1 MGGRGVT
8 NDTTLRCE
16 GKEHERGSDLDAAD
30 RSWFE
35 PLARTLE
42 RPAYHFAV
50 MLVQNRATAE
60 ELVQEAFARVW
71 ASPNT
76 PSAEPDFRRWLY
88 RAITN
93 LARDYHRRR
102 LIEAKLLFWNPP
114 AVDPIDE
121 VVHRAEDREL
131 LHAMLALPFKDRQ
144 AIYLHYFDGLAF
156 AEVGEVLGVS
166 EVAARVRVH
175 RALQRLRGRLGPN
188 SVAREVPA

>member
-1 MGGRGVT
+1 
-8 NDTTLRCE
+8 
-16 GKEHERGSDLDAAD
+16 
-30 RSWFE
+30 
-35 PLARTLE
+35 
-42 RPAYHFAV
+42 

-76 PSAEPDFRRWLY
+76 PSAQPDFRRWLY

-102 LIEAKLLFWNPP
+102 LVEAKLIFWTMP
-114 AVDPIDE
+114 AIDPIDE

-131 LHAMLALPFKDRQ
+131 LRAVLALSFKDRH
-144 AIYLHYFDGLAF
+144 AIYLHYFDGLSF
-156 AEVGEVLGVS
+156 AEVAQVLGVS

-175 RALQRLRGRLGPN
+175 RALQKLRGHMGN
-188 SVAREVPA
+188 DSVAREVPA

>member
-1 MGGRGVT
+1 MGRGVT
-8 NDTTLRCE
+8 NDTAVRCE

-93 LARDYHRRR
+93 LARDHHRRR
-102 LIEAKLLFWNPP
+102 VLEAKLLFWNAP
-114 AVDPIDE
+114 AIDPIDE

-131 LHAMLALPFKDRQ
+131 LRAMLALPFKDRQ

-175 RALQRLRGRLGPN
+175 RALQGLRRRLGPD
-188 SVAREVPA
+188 SVAGEVPA

>member
-1 MGGRGVT
+1 
-8 NDTTLRCE
+8 
-16 GKEHERGSDLDAAD
+16 
-30 RSWFE
+30 
-35 PLARTLE
+35 
-42 RPAYHFAV
+42 

-93 LARDYHRRR
+93 LARDYQRRR
-102 LIEAKLLFWNPP
+102 VVEGKLLFWNPP

-121 VVHRAEDREL
+121 VLHRAEDREL
-131 LHAMLALPFKDRQ
+131 LRAVLALPFKDRQ
-144 AIYLHYFDGLAF
+144 AIYLHYFDGLTF

-166 EVAARVRVH
+166 EIAARVRVH
-175 RALQRLRGRLGPN
+175 RALQRLRGQLGTD
-188 SVAREVPA
+188 SIAREVPA

>member
-1 MGGRGVT
+1 
-8 NDTTLRCE
+8 
-16 GKEHERGSDLDAAD
+16 
-30 RSWFE
+30 
-35 PLARTLE
+35 
-42 RPAYHFAV
+42 

-93 LARDYHRRR
+93 LARDNQRRR
-102 LIEAKLLFWNPP
+102 LVEARILFWNPP

-121 VVHRAEDREL
+121 VTHRAEDRDL
-131 LHAMLALPFKDRQ
+131 LRAVLALPFKDRQ
-144 AIYLHYFDGLAF
+144 AIYLHYFDGLTF
-156 AEVGEVLGVS
+156 AEIGEVVGAS
-166 EVAARVRVH
+166 EIAARVRVH
-175 RALQRLRGRLGPN
+175 RALQRLRGRLGPD

>member
-1 MGGRGVT
+1 VRAK
-8 NDTTLRCE
+8 ND
-16 GKEHERGSDLDAAD
+16 ERRLGLDAAD

-102 LIEAKLLFWNPP
+102 LVEAKLLFWNTPP
-114 AVDPIDE
+114 IDPIDE

-131 LHAMLALPFKDRQ
+131 LRAVLALPFKDRH
-144 AIYLHYFDGLAF
+144 AIYLHYFDGLTYS
-156 AEVGEVLGVS
+156 EVGDMLGVS
-166 EVAARVRVH
+166 EIAARVRVH
-175 RALQRLRGRLGPN
+175 RALQRLRGRLGPD
-188 SVAREVPA
+188 SVVGEVPA

>member
-1 MGGRGVT
+1 
-8 NDTTLRCE
+8 
-16 GKEHERGSDLDAAD
+16 
-30 RSWFE
+30 
-35 PLARTLE
+35 
-42 RPAYHFAV
+42 

-102 LIEAKLLFWNPP
+102 LVEAKVLFWNAP
-114 AVDPIDE
+114 AMDPIDE
-121 VVHRAEDREL
+121 VLHRAQDREL
-131 LHAMLALPFKDRQ
+131 LRAVLALPFKDRH
-144 AIYLHYFDGLAF
+144 AIYLHYFEGLTF
-156 AEVGEVLGVS
+156 TEVGEVLGIT
-166 EVAARVRVH
+166 EIAARVRVH
-175 RALQRLRGRLGPN
+175 RALQKLRGRLGPD

>member
-1 MGGRGVT
+1 
-8 NDTTLRCE
+8 
-16 GKEHERGSDLDAAD
+16 
-30 RSWFE
+30 
-35 PLARTLE
+35 
-42 RPAYHFAV
+42 

-102 LIEAKLLFWNPP
+102 LVEAKVLFWNPP

-131 LHAMLALPFKDRQ
+131 LRGVLALPFKDRH
-144 AIYLHYFDGLAF
+144 AIYLHYFEGLTF
-156 AEVGEVLGVS
+156 AEVGNVLGVS
-166 EVAARVRVH
+166 EIAARVRVH
-175 RALQRLRGRLGPN
+175 RALERLRGRLGPD
-188 SVAREVPA
+188 SVTSEVPA

>member
-1 MGGRGVT
+1 MRAE
-8 NDTTLRCE
+8 ND
-16 GKEHERGSDLDAAD
+16 ERGPELDAAD

-50 MLVQNRATAE
+50 MLVRNRATAE
-60 ELVQEAFARVW
+60 DMVQEAFTRVW

-76 PSAEPDFRRWLY
+76 PSIEPDFRRWLY

-102 LIEAKLLFWNPP
+102 LLEAKLRFWNPP
-114 AVDPIDE
+114 AIDPIDE

-131 LHAMLALPFKDRQ
+131 LRAMLALPFKDRH
-144 AIYLHYFDGLAF
+144 AIYLHYFDGLTF
-156 AEVGEVLGVS
+156 AEAGGVLGVS
-166 EVAARVRVH
+166 EIAARVRVH
-175 RALQRLRGRLGPN
+175 RALGRLRARLRPDSIAG
-188 SVAREVPA
+188 EVPA

>member
-1 MGGRGVT
+1 
-8 NDTTLRCE
+8 
-16 GKEHERGSDLDAAD
+16 
-30 RSWFE
+30 
-35 PLARTLE
+35 
-42 RPAYHFAV
+42 

-102 LIEAKLLFWNPP
+102 SVEGKLLFWNPP
-114 AVDPIDE
+114 VVDPIDE
-121 VVHRAEDREL
+121 VVHRAQDREL
-131 LHAMLALPFKDRQ
+131 LRAVLTLSFKDRQ
-144 AIYLHYFDGLAF
+144 AIYLHYFDGLTF
-156 AEVGEVLGVS
+156 AEVGEVIGVS
-166 EVAARVRVH
+166 EIAARVRVH
-175 RALQRLRGRLGPN
+175 RALQRLRGQLGSD